1 MECRRAAVISFVA
14 RRLATASPDNAT
26 ARVWTH
32 HRGVEAA
39 AGDEA
44 FRSAEGAR
52 LPQRMHRASVW
63 YSRSRVIEGKR
74 GET

>member
-1 MECRRAAVISFVA
+1 MECRRAAVISLVA
-14 RRLATASPDNAT
+14 RRLSTASPDNAA

-44 FRSAEGAR
+44 FRSAEGTR
-52 LPQRMHRASVW
+52 LPQRMRQASVW
-63 YSRSRVIEGKR
+63 YSRNRLIVGKVSR
-74 GET
+74 